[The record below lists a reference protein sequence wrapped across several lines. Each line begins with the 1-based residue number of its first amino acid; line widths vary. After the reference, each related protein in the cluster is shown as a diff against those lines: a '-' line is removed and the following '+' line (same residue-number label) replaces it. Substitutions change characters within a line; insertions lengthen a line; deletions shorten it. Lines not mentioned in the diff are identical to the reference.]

1 MYFNKNVPIL
11 YPEKEVIMYSEAR
24 KMHLIE
30 EVIKTKNEAVLIEL
44 ENVLRKSKTKDRPRP
59 SAHDLV
65 GLWSKDD
72 AGLIEKAIEEGC
84 EQTNPDDWKK
94 ISVGS

>member
-1 MYFNKNVPIL
+1 M

-44 ENVLRKSKTKDRPRP
+44 ESVLRKSKTKDQTRP
-59 SAHDLV
+59 SAHNLV

-72 AGLIEKAIEEGC
+72 ADLIEKAIEEGC
-84 EQTNPDDWKK
+84 EQINPDDWK
-94 ISVGS
+94 

>member
-1 MYFNKNVPIL
+1 
-11 YPEKEVIMYSEAR
+11 MYSKTR
-24 KMHLIE
+24 KMYLIE

-44 ENVLRKSKTKDRPRP
+44 ESVLRKSKTKDQPRP

-72 AGLIEKAIEEGC
+72 AELIEKTIEEGC
-84 EQTNPDDWKK
+84 EQTNPGCLK
-94 ISVGS
+94 

>member
-1 MYFNKNVPIL
+1 
-11 YPEKEVIMYSEAR
+11 MYSEAR

-30 EVIKTKNEAVLIEL
+30 EVIKTKNEAILIEL
-44 ENVLRKSKTKDRPRP
+44 ENVLKKASKTKDKPRL

-72 AGLIEKAIEEGC
+72 ADLIEKAIEDGC
-84 EQTNPDDWKK
+84 E
-94 ISVGS
+94 